1 MPKLPRISTREAI
14 RALERLGFEQV
25 RQTESHMVMN
35 LSKAS
40 EMRNGLLVL
49 IIVVLFLPFL
59 PLLVWSFAQGW
70 FFPQLLPAQWTLEHW
85 TEVFFGTARVA
96 EGLLQSLTI
105 ALITTALSLVVGLPA
120 GRALGMLE
128 FPGKEVLKLFLLTPI
143 IVSPLATLMGI
154 QFLLIR
160 LGLSGTLAGVVLVHL
175 MPTIPYMTLVLASVF
190 ANFETGYE
198 IQARSLGASSVQTF
212 LQVTLPL
219 IAPGAVV
226 GALFAFL
233 ISWNEFLLTFIV
245 GGGRVFTLP
254 MVLFTLLQGGNNG
267 LTAAVAITSLVPG
280 LVFLVLAGRSLQ
292 NEAALGGL
300 GNV

>member
-1 MPKLPRISTREAI
+1 
-14 RALERLGFEQV
+14 
-25 RQTESHMVMN
+25 
-35 LSKAS
+35 
-40 EMRNGLLVL
+40 MRNSLLLL
-49 IIVVLFLPFL
+49 IIVVFLLPFL
-59 PLLVWSFAQGW
+59 PLFVWSFAQGW
-70 FFPQLLPAQWTLEHW
+70 FFPQLVPAQWTLQHW
-85 TEVFFGTARVA
+85 QEVFLGTARVG

-105 ALITTALSLVVGLPA
+105 ALITTALSLLVGLPA
-120 GRALGMLE
+120 GRAMGTLE
-128 FPGKEVLKLFLLTPI
+128 FPGKAVLKLFLLTPI

-154 QFLLIR
+154 QYMLIR

-190 ANFETGYE
+190 ANFERGYE
-198 IQARSLGASSVQTF
+198 IQARSLGASPIQTF
-212 LQVTLPL
+212 WQVTLPM
-219 IAPGAVV
+219 IMPGVVV

-267 LTAAVAITSLVPG
+267 LIAAVAITSIVPG
-280 LVFLVLAGRSLQ
+280 LVFLVLASRSLQ
-292 NEAALGGL
+292 DDAALGGL